1 MVPPIG
7 QNWWVSAVAATSTV
21 AGHSPTGPWCAS
33 RRGDARIDL
42 TIKLI
47 GTAAE
52 ESGGGTVL
60 AQRTG
65 VFGDVATVMTVGSAA
80 SRSGARRLPVRTTS
94 ARVPQARVWST
105 AEAGAVATGCAHEVP
120 LVLPAHTEFV
130 PEVRTAETHR
140 CAVIGLG
147 RSPLRPENERAQ
159 QAGGADLG
167 NVTRALPVA
176 SPRTALAAAGR
187 RQRRRVGGAARRGR
201 SPGKYG

>member
-105 AEAGAVATGCAHEVP
+105 AEAGAVVGAGHGEWPVGDIVHLEKP
-120 LVLPAHTEFV
+120 ILLN
-130 PEVRTAETHR
+130 
-140 CAVIGLG
+140 
-147 RSPLRPENERAQ
+147 RPNQ
-159 QAGGADLG
+159 
-167 NVTRALPVA
+167 V
-176 SPRTALAAAGR
+176 
-187 RQRRRVGGAARRGR
+187 
-201 SPGKYG
+201 